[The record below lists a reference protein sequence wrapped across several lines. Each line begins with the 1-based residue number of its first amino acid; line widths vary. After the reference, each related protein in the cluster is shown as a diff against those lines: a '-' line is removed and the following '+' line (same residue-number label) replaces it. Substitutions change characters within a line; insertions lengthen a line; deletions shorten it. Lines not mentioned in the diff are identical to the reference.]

1 VRRRGA
7 FRFLVAIAAMLALTL
22 ATLLVLVATGTM
34 RGYVISTSAME
45 PTLHCASPAP
55 GCEASRSDR
64 VLALT
69 RLVSFERG
77 DLVVFPAPPRGRAE
91 CGVGGNYVK
100 RVVALPGETVETRLL
115 DGVSHVY
122 VDGKRLAEP
131 YVDDDR
137 RDSARVERFTVPPG
151 HLFVL
156 GDNRAAACDSRHF
169 GTVPEEDVIGEL
181 VVTWWPLDRL
191 AIR

>member
-1 VRRRGA
+1 VRRRA
-7 FRFLVAIAAMLALTL
+7 FRFLVALAAMLALTL
-22 ATLLVLVATGTM
+22 GTLVLLVATRTVK
-34 RGYVISTSAME
+34 GYVIRTSAME
-45 PTLHCASPAP
+45 PTLHCARPAP
-55 GCEASRSDR
+55 GCEAPRSDR
-64 VLALT
+64 MVALT

-77 DLVVFPAPPRGRAE
+77 DLVVFPAPPRGMAE

-100 RVVALPGETVETRLL
+100 RVVAVPGEAVETRLRG
-115 DGVSHVY
+115 GVAYVY
-122 VDGKRLAEP
+122 VDGERLDEP

-137 RDSARVERFTVPPG
+137 RDSARVQRFTVPPR

-169 GTVPEEDVIGEL
+169 GAVPEEDVIGEL

>member
-1 VRRRGA
+1 VRRLA
-7 FRFLVAIAAMLALTL
+7 FRFLAAIAAMLALTL
-22 ATLLVLVATGTM
+22 GTLVVLAATGTVS
-34 RGYVISTSAME
+34 GYVMRSSAME
-45 PTLHCASPAP
+45 PTLHCARPAP
-55 GCEASRSDR
+55 GCEASSSDR
-64 VLALT
+64 LLALT

-77 DLVVFPAPPRGRAE
+77 DLVVFPAPARGLTE

-115 DGVSHVY
+115 DGVAYVY
-122 VDGKRLAEP
+122 VDGRRLDEP

-137 RDSARVERFTVPPG
+137 RDSARVRRFAVPQR

-156 GDNRAAACDSRHF
+156 GDNRADACDSRHF
-169 GTVPEEDVIGEL
+169 GAVPEDDVVGEL
-181 VVTWWPLDRL
+181 VATWWPLDRL

>member
-1 VRRRGA
+1 MRRVA
-7 FRFLVAIAAMLALTL
+7 FRALVAVVGVLALTL
-22 ATLLVLVATGTM
+22 LTLVVLVATGTV
-34 RGYVISTSAME
+34 RGYVIRTSAME
-45 PTLHCASPAP
+45 PTLHCARPAR
-55 GCEASRSDR
+55 GCVATRSDR

-77 DLVVFPAPPRGRAE
+77 DLVVFPASSRGLAE

-122 VDGKRLAEP
+122 IDGKRLDEP

-137 RDSARVERFTVPPG
+137 RDSASVKRFTLPPR

-169 GTVPEEDVIGEL
+169 GAVPEDDMIGEL